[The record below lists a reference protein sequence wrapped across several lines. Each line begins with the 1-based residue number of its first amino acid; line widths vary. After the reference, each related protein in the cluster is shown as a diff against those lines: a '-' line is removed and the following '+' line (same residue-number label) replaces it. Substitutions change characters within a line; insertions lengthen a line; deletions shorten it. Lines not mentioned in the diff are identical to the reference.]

1 MKHDEFDSRLLIER
15 WINMNTEKIRKQ
27 IIEGKTSLG
36 IEYGSTRI
44 KAVLINDDTELI
56 ASGVYEWEN
65 ELADGIWTHSNE
77 SIIRGL
83 QQSYAALKKQVL
95 EQYGLVLE
103 KIGSIGVSAM
113 MHGYLAFDGDGKLLV
128 AFRTWRNT
136 MTHDSAVKLTKLFG
150 VNIPDRW
157 SIAHLQYA
165 VDCGEEHIDNLSF
178 MTTLAGYVH
187 YLLTGKKVLGIGDA
201 SGMFPIDSE
210 TGTYD
215 KKMMRKFESLQEN
228 AAHSLCLSILLPKV
242 LKAGENAGELTES
255 GAWLLDT
262 DGDLK
267 PGVPFCPPEGDA
279 DTGMVATNSVKAG
292 TGNVSAGTSVFSMI
306 VLEKQLSKLYPEFDM
321 ITTPEGKPVAMVHCN
336 NCTSDLDAW
345 ISVFGELLDKMNVK
359 YKKADLFDKFYFAAL
374 ENEDFS
380 GVLSYNCFSGE
391 PVLSLS
397 EGRPM
402 LLRLPNADF
411 NLSSMAQSLI
421 FSSFASLKIGMEKL
435 AAEDVRISKLLGH
448 GGLFKTKT
456 VAQRLM
462 ASALDVP
469 VAVMSS
475 AGEGGA
481 WGIAILA
488 SYMRNKKDGQSLGD
502 YLENEVFASAKT
514 VCEKPDKKYAEVFE
528 KYLKAYKD
536 CINLQRAAAECF
548 R

>member
-1 MKHDEFDSRLLIER
+1 MLIER
-15 WINMNTEKIRKQ
+15 RINMNTEKIRKQ

-44 KAVLINDDTELI
+44 KAVLVSDDTELI

-65 ELADGIWTHSNE
+65 ELVDGIWTHSNE

-83 QQSYAALKKQVL
+83 QRSYAELKKNVL
-95 EQYGLVLE
+95 EAYGLVLE
-103 KIGSIGVSAM
+103 KIGSIGISAM

-128 AFRTWRNT
+128 PFRTWRNT

-165 VDCGEEHIDNLSF
+165 VDCGEEHIDSLSF

-215 KKMMRKFESLQEN
+215 KKLMRKFESLQEN
-228 AAHSLCLSILLPKV
+228 AAHSLCLSIILPKV
-242 LKAGENAGELTES
+242 LKAGENAGSLTES

-262 DGDLK
+262 DGDLS
-267 PGVPFCPPEGDA
+267 PGIPFCPPEGDA

-292 TGNVSAGTSVFSMI
+292 TGNVSAGTSVFSMV
-306 VLEKQLSKLYPEFDM
+306 VLDKPLKNLYPEIDM
-321 ITTPEGKPVAMVHCN
+321 ITTPEGNPVAMVHCN
-336 NCTSDLDAW
+336 NCTGDLDSW
-345 ISVFGELLDKMNVK
+345 IGIFGELLDKMNVK
-359 YKKADLFDKFYFAAL
+359 YKKADLYDKFYFAAL
-374 ENEDFS
+374 ESEKFS

-391 PVLSLS
+391 PILSLS

-402 LLRLPNADF
+402 FLRLPDADF
-411 NLSSMAQSLI
+411 RLSTMAQSLI
-421 FSSFASLKIGMEKL
+421 FSSFATLKIGMEKL
-435 AAEDVRISKLLGH
+435 DAEGVKMTKLLGH

-462 ASALDVP
+462 ASALGVP
-469 VAVMSS
+469 VEVMSS

-488 SYMRNKKDGQSLGD
+488 SYMRKKKDGQSLGD
-502 YLENEVFASAKT
+502 YLENEIFASAKT
-514 VCEKPDKKYAEVFE
+514 ECEKPDKKYADIFE
-528 KYLKAYKD
+528 KYIKVYKD
-536 CINLQRAAAECF
+536 CADLQKTAAECF